1 MKHAATVTIVTPKRS
16 AASLLDGDDASPPPA
31 SLPATV
37 DIETLADL
45 LNISSRMV
53 SDYARRG
60 VITRQTHGQ
69 YVLRESVKSFVAHV
83 HKKADH
89 DMLTA
94 ERIRQTKAQADLLD
108 LKNAKAKSEL
118 LDAAE
123 VEREWASVLRDLRAA
138 LLAVPSRVGSRLPSL
153 TAHDIGEIAREI
165 KDALSEL
172 AHGND

>member
-1 MKHAATVTIVTPKRS
+1 MKNATTVTIVTPKRS
-16 AASLLDGDDASPPPA
+16 AASLLGDDDAPPPA

-60 VITRQTHGQ
+60 VIIRQTHGQ

-83 HKKADH
+83 HKKADS
-89 DMLTA
+89 DTLTQ

-108 LKNAKAKSEL
+108 LKNAKAKAEL
-118 LDAAE
+118 LDASD
-123 VEREWASVLRDLRAA
+123 VEKEWASVLRDLRAA

-165 KDALSEL
+165 KDALAEL